1 MEYTLD
7 DIRHNLEVMAN
18 RIDQLG
24 WTIEVEEFH
33 SSVSIETHAG
43 VRFDVS
49 LDIDTYEWVAIGY
62 FGVDPTCN
70 APLFEEEYVDESLG
84 GIYNTLKEK
93 HYIVLQDRPM
103 EDPPFEVYERGT
115 CVSCKRYFDPID
127 GLPVC
132 HVCYC
137 TLILV
142 NGVNSN
148 E

>member
-7 DIRHNLEVMAN
+7 DLRHNLEVMAN

-33 SSVSIETHAG
+33 QDVSIDTHAG

-62 FGVDPTCN
+62 FGYDPTCN
-70 APLFEEEYVDESLG
+70 APLFEEEYVSESFG
-84 GIYNTLKEK
+84 EIYSILREK

-103 EDPPFEVYERGT
+103 EDPPFEVYREV
-115 CVSCKRYFDPID
+115 CSCDYTRMAGEYCYGCGLRYVE
-127 GLPVC
+127 GA
-132 HVCYC
+132 
-137 TLILV
+137 
-142 NGVNSN
+142 SN